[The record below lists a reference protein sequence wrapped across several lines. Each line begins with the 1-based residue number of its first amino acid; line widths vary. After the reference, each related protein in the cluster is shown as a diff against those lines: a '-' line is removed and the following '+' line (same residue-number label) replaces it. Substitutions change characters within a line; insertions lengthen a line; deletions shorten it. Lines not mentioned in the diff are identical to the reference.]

1 MDERTYTVV
10 QLITRMNIGGPARVV
25 VELAKGLADIKHDL
39 PDITH
44 DRETGRK
51 YNVIVAAGTP
61 PAEEGEL
68 SDPQVPIVRLP
79 LVRRIDPY
87 TDIRSLIA
95 LRRILAG
102 ENPRLYHNNSQRT
115 NPQYSGHRRTD
126 PYHAHSSPALHVD
139 LINTHMAKAG
149 ALGRLAALSIRGQ
162 LPPDNLDQATA
173 IHTDIPPRSNP
184 RRPITVHTFHGHV
197 LDGYFN
203 RSVSKAFTL
212 IERQLARHT
221 DALVAISNEVRDEL
235 LSLGIGRP
243 DQWHVI
249 PLGLDLDP
257 YLSIPLPDI
266 STPSSKAESKLLNEL
281 SIPPSATVL
290 AMVAR
295 LVPIKDHSTALK
307 ALANPIMDDTHLLVV
322 GDGELRDALE
332 KESQALGIAQRIYF
346 LGWRQDIPDILAA
359 SDMVILTSINEG
371 TPAALIDAAAA
382 ARPVVAT
389 DVGGIPSVVVQD
401 ETGLLVAPGKPDL
414 LAEAIHKLAASP
426 STRLAM
432 GTAARSRAAALY
444 SSSNFISQTAKLY
457 DQLLSKRDSGL

>member
-1 MDERTYTVV
+1 MSRGTDRQAYTVV

-68 SDPQVPIVRLP
+68 SDSQVPIVRLP
-79 LVRRIDPY
+79 LVRQIDPY
-87 TDIRSLIA
+87 ADIRSLIA
-95 LRRILAG
+95 LRRLLAG
-102 ENPRLYHNNSQRT
+102 ENIYPPHT
-115 NPQYSGHRRTD
+115 
-126 PYHAHSSPALHVD
+126 HSSPALHVD

-173 IHTDIPPRSNP
+173 IHTDLPLRSNP

-212 IERQLARHT
+212 IERQMARHT

-257 YLSIPLPDI
+257 YLSIPIPDI
-266 STPSSKAESKLLNEL
+266 STPSSGVDIPSSEVATPFSKAESKLLKDL

-290 AMVAR
+290 AMIAR
-295 LVPIKDHSTALK
+295 LVPIKDHSTALR
-307 ALANPIMDDTHLLVV
+307 ALANPILDDTHLLVV
-322 GDGELRDALE
+322 GDGELRDVLE
-332 KESQALGIAQRIYF
+332 KESQALGIAHRTHF
-346 LGWRQDIPDILAA
+346 LGWRQDITKILAA
-359 SDMVILTSINEG
+359 SDVVILTSINEG
-371 TPAALIDAAAA
+371 TPAALIEAAAA
-382 ARPVVAT
+382 ARPVVAI
-389 DVGGIPSVVVQD
+389 DVGGVSSVVVQD

-414 LAEAIHKLAASP
+414 LAQAIHKLAASP

-432 GTAARSRAAALY
+432 GTAARSRAVALH
-444 SSSNFISQTAKLY
+444 SSSNFISQTAELY
-457 DQLLSKRDSGL
+457 DELLSKRDSGL